1 MTAYGAGAAAPA
13 RQLRSRLAQHQNLPP
28 RSCSSLVSSSRR
40 ISRTRAGVIAS
51 LGSIPPSAGLRAWVD
66 VGDGCAAGLLADLL
80 AARGD
85 YEELRARA
93 DAGDTNAAGR
103 LAELK
108 GWLLADRA
116 VPMAFYFFGGW
127 KDSLFGDTHVHA
139 PRHPLLHQAKAITS
153 RWPDNQ
159 YQEHYRAH
167 ALPDRDLTRPAAQDL
182 EGVGGTA
189 DMGRVL
195 EEEASELGLVR
206 DIGYGRDSDAARP
219 DALTSNSGAEWHAGA
234 RGSASP
240 LGRRLRCSN
249 GCSRD
254 TVDRQRDP
262 RRGETSRRGEQRGC
276 WTRWTR

>member
-139 PRHPLLHQAKAITS
+139 PKASASTPGQGHHQPLARQ
-153 RWPDNQ
+153 PVP
-159 YQEHYRAH
+159 RALPRAP
-167 ALPDRDLTRPAAQDL
+167 ALPDRDLTRPAAQD
-182 EGVGGTA
+182 
-189 DMGRVL
+189 
-195 EEEASELGLVR
+195 
-206 DIGYGRDSDAARP
+206 
-219 DALTSNSGAEWHAGA
+219 
-234 RGSASP
+234 
-240 LGRRLRCSN
+240 
-249 GCSRD
+249 
-254 TVDRQRDP
+254 
-262 RRGETSRRGEQRGC
+262 
-276 WTRWTR
+276 